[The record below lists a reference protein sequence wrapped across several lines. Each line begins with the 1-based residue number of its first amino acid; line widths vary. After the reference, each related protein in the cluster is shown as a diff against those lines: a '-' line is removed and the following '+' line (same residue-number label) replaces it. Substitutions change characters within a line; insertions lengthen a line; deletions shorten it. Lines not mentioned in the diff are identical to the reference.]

1 MYTKSTYISFLI
13 KKKSKIIPIS
23 FLEVEDTYHTVA
35 LKLLSSFKWLREF
48 SKSSELQWI
57 LKLDDDVLINF
68 ERLVKFVNQI
78 RLNQN
83 SIYCLVY
90 ERAAPFR
97 GYSKWYMN
105 S

>member
-1 MYTKSTYISFLI
+1 MLI
-13 KKKSKIIPIS
+13 
-23 FLEVEDTYHTVA
+23 FHFYHLEIEDTYHTVG
-35 LKLLSSFKWLREF
+35 LKLLSAFKWLREF

-97 GYSKWYMN
+97 GDSKWYDCLIRKKSN
-105 S
+105 APGFS

>member
-1 MYTKSTYISFLI
+1 MLI
-13 KKKSKIIPIS
+13 
-23 FLEVEDTYHTVA
+23 FHFYHLEIEDTYHTVA
-35 LKLLSSFKWLREF
+35 LKLLSAFKWLREF

-97 GYSKWYMN
+97 GYSKWYSSPLPN
-105 S
+105 VIWIFFETSR